1 MKFDIKDVKTWSN
14 RHDVK
19 VCDVGYVTCD
29 FTSFILTTKVA
40 LLTKATVKD
49 IDDNDSRCFL
59 AQPLDGIVK
68 FHYGFFLPVDAVK
81 EDKPKEKV
89 YRPFKSMIE
98 LTEIA
103 EITNPNSYNVMGV
116 DEALFVKRKC
126 NGHYEKVLITHLE
139 YDKYHNLIAI
149 NNKNLKTWF
158 ENYEL
163 MNGFGKYVPF
173 GVEVTEE

>member
-1 MKFDIKDVKTWSN
+1 MNFDIKDVKSWSN

-19 VCDVGYVTCD
+19 VGDSGYVAND
-29 FTSFILTTKVA
+29 LDILQDDLKSGIAQLRMISYVGDTDA
-40 LLTKATVKD
+40 YCFSAKAFGAHR
-49 IDDNDSRCFL
+49 NF
-59 AQPLDGIVK
+59 
-68 FHYGFFLPVDAVK
+68 GFFLPSDSVK
-81 EDKPKEKV
+81 EDKPKEK

-163 MNGFGKYVPF
+163 KNGFGKYVPF
-173 GVEVTEE
+173 GVEIESD

>member
-1 MKFDIKDVKTWSN
+1 MNFDIKDVKSWTN

-19 VCDVGYVTCD
+19 VGDSGYVSNDLDVLRDDLKSSIAQIRIISHVGDTDAYC
-29 FTSFILTTKVA
+29 FSA
-40 LLTKATVKD
+40 KAFGATR
-49 IDDNDSRCFL
+49 N
-59 AQPLDGIVK
+59 
-68 FHYGFFLPVDAVK
+68 YGFFLPADAVK
-81 EDKPKEKV
+81 EDKSKEKK

-163 MNGFGKYVPF
+163 KNGFGKYVPF
-173 GVEVTEE
+173 GVEVKDE

>member
-1 MKFDIKDVKTWSN
+1 MNFDIKNIKSWSN

-19 VCDVGYVTCD
+19 VGDSGYVSND
-29 FTSFILTTKVA
+29 LDVLRDDLKSGIAQIRIISHVG
-40 LLTKATVKD
+40 
-49 IDDNDSRCFL
+49 DNDAYCFS
-59 AQPLDGIVK
+59 AKAFGAPRN
-68 FHYGFFLPVDAVK
+68 YGFFLPADAVK
-81 EDKPKEKV
+81 EDKFKEKK

-163 MNGFGKYVPF
+163 KNGFGKYVPF
-173 GVEVTEE
+173 GVEVKDE

>member
-1 MKFDIKDVKTWSN
+1 MNKK
-14 RHDVK
+14 
-19 VCDVGYVTCD
+19 
-29 FTSFILTTKVA
+29 
-40 LLTKATVKD
+40 
-49 IDDNDSRCFL
+49 
-59 AQPLDGIVK
+59 
-68 FHYGFFLPVDAVK
+68 
-81 EDKPKEKV
+81 

-126 NGHYEKVLITHLE
+126 NGHYETVLITHLE

-163 MNGFGKYVPF
+163 KNGFGKYVPF
-173 GVEVTEE
+173 GVEVKDE

>member
-1 MKFDIKDVKTWSN
+1 MNFDIKDVKSWSN

-19 VCDVGYVTCD
+19 VGDSGYVAND
-29 FTSFILTTKVA
+29 LDILQDDLKSGIAQLRMISYVGDTDA
-40 LLTKATVKD
+40 YCFSAKAFGAHR
-49 IDDNDSRCFL
+49 NF
-59 AQPLDGIVK
+59 
-68 FHYGFFLPVDAVK
+68 GFFLPSDAVK
-81 EDKPKEKV
+81 EDKPKEK

-163 MNGFGKYVPF
+163 KNGFGKYVPF
-173 GVEVTEE
+173 GVEIEGD

>member
-1 MKFDIKDVKTWSN
+1 MNFDIKDVKSWSN

-19 VCDVGYVTCD
+19 VGDSGYVAND
-29 FTSFILTTKVA
+29 LDILQDDLKSGIAQLRMISYVGDTDA
-40 LLTKATVKD
+40 YCFSAKAFGAHR
-49 IDDNDSRCFL
+49 NF
-59 AQPLDGIVK
+59 
-68 FHYGFFLPVDAVK
+68 GFFLPSDAVK
-81 EDKPKEKV
+81 EDKPKEK

-163 MNGFGKYVPF
+163 KNGFGKYVPF
-173 GVEVTEE
+173 GVEIESD

>member
-1 MKFDIKDVKTWSN
+1 MKFDIKDVKSWYN

-19 VCDVGYVTCD
+19 VGDKGYVAYSISE
-29 FTSFILTTKVA
+29 FRELN
-40 LLTKATVKD
+40 
-49 IDDNDSRCFL
+49 IDDAKCGKVIYIDDDSNLCFKSD
-59 AQPLDGIVK
+59 LDP
-68 FHYGFFLPVDAVK
+68 FTHYAFFLPLKAVK
-81 EDKPKEKV
+81 VDKPEKK
-89 YRPFKSMIE
+89 YRPFKTMIE

-163 MNGFGKYVPF
+163 KNGFGKYVPF
-173 GVEVTEE
+173 GVEVKDE